1 MIPTYPRGE
10 PEPGPEGL
18 STSADSNASSD
29 RSGSGYTKFR
39 NTGTREPFKKRT
51 MNIKPPRGKTFPE
64 WWVEDP
70 DSDPGQP
77 GQKKNLKLA
86 PQPADLD
93 ERGDR
98 ARTVKPSKEQRITAD
113 CEAGGRRWVHE
124 IAFLIQHQGRKV

>member
-1 MIPTYPRGE
+1 MIPTYPRGPEPE

-29 RSGSGYTKFR
+29 SGYTKFR

-64 WWVEDP
+64 WWLEDP
-70 DSDPGQP
+70 DPDPGQP

-86 PQPADLD
+86 PQPMDLD

-98 ARTVKPSKEQRITAD
+98 AVTAI
-113 CEAGGRRWVHE
+113 CSE
-124 IAFLIQHQGRKV
+124 